1 MSWAQSFADVLIRMR
16 NIRAWGVAIGL
27 AGLLLWAWLDWP
39 AERISLENA
48 SAEVVSLSP
57 ASTENALSVVMVRL
71 PDGRQVRLILAAS
84 DRPAPAPGS
93 HLPLVHERYADG
105 SETFALDRMQW
116 LLDGTSAS
124 P

>member
-1 MSWAQSFADVLIRMR
+1 MSRAQSFADFLMRMR

-27 AGLLLWAWLDWP
+27 AGLLLWTWLDWP
-39 AERISLENA
+39 AERISLEN
-48 SAEVVSLSP
+48 SIAEVVSLSA

-84 DRPAPAPGS
+84 DRPAPGLR
-93 HLPLVHERYADG
+93 LPLIHERYADG

-116 LLDGTSAS
+116 QLDGASAS

>member
-1 MSWAQSFADVLIRMR
+1 MSWAQSFADFLIRMR

-27 AGLLLWAWLDWP
+27 AGLLLWTWLDWP
-39 AERISLENA
+39 AERVSLENI
-48 SAEVVSLSP
+48 SVEVVSLSP

-71 PDGRQVRLILAAS
+71 PDDRQVRLILAAS
-84 DRPAPAPGS
+84 DRPAPGS
-93 HLPLVHERYADG
+93 RLPLIHERYADG

-116 LLDGTSAS
+116 QLDGASAS

>member
-1 MSWAQSFADVLIRMR
+1 MSRAQSFADFLMRMR

-27 AGLLLWAWLDWP
+27 AGLLLWTWLDWP
-39 AERISLENA
+39 AERISLEN
-48 SAEVVSLSP
+48 SIAEVVSLSA

-84 DRPAPAPGS
+84 DRPVPGS
-93 HLPLVHERYADG
+93 RLPLIHERYADG

-116 LLDGTSAS
+116 QLDGASAS